1 MASESRVSRL
11 RLVPRLRRAREFRLY
26 TAGGGR
32 LTDLWQD
39 GGRAV
44 LGHTPPAVLRELKNT
59 AERGLFAPFS
69 SHLEGRF
76 FKALSALFPGRSFRV
91 YQDEASLRRALFAA
105 GFLKREDSPFPDPAF
120 AEVEADSGVSPMLWR
135 PFLAEGPPLSSLL
148 IPILPWPL
156 APWVLALDKGLE
168 ASFPPP
174 EFVSPV
180 ILAAAA
186 RAVYDLASASGRAV
200 SFPKINRVLV
210 ERGGRWRQRG
220 IYLSLASPGG
230 EEDGAAYTALFRRF
244 LEQGFL
250 LPPGPEEPLILPGT
264 LSPGEEAKLADLLET
279 R

>member
-11 RLVPRLRRAREFRLY
+11 RLVPQIRRAREFRLY
-26 TAGGGR
+26 TAAGGR

-59 AERGLFAPFS
+59 SERGLFAPFS

-76 FKALSALFPGRSFRV
+76 FKALSVLFPGRGFRV
-91 YQDEASLRRALFAA
+91 YQDEASLRRALCKA
-105 GFLKREDSPFPDPAF
+105 GFLSPEDGPFPDPAF
-120 AEVEADSGVSPMLWR
+120 TETEAGDNYRPMLWR
-135 PFLAEGPPLSSLL
+135 PFLADGQPLSSLL

-156 APWVLALDKGLE
+156 APRALVLDKSLE

-180 ILAAAA
+180 ILAASA
-186 RAVYDLASASGRAV
+186 RAVYDLASSSCRAAG
-200 SFPKINRVLV
+200 FPKITRVLSQD
-210 ERGGRWRQRG
+210 GRWRRRG

-230 EEDGAAYTALFRRF
+230 EDDYTALFRRF
-244 LEQGFL
+244 LEKGFL

-264 LSPGEEAKLADLLET
+264 LSPGEETKLADLLGT
-279 R
+279 P